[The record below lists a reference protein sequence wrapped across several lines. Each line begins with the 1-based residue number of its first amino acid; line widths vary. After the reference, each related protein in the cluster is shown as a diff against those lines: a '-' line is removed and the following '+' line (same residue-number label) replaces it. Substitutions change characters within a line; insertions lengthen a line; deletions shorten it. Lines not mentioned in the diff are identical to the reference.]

1 MTDAVETQAVEPV
14 QLSLGDIQG
23 LVQIIDIC
31 SKRGAFEGSEL
42 EGVGTLRSR
51 IVKFLEA
58 NVPPAPE
65 GTAPE
70 GEEVVPAPEDDV
82 EVETPDE
89 A

>member
-58 NVPPAPE
+58 NVPP
-65 GTAPE
+65 TPE
-70 GEEVVPAPEDDV
+70 GEEVVPAPEGDV